1 MTVSVIIPAYQSAQ
15 TLPRAIA
22 SALAQEQV
30 DLNIVVVDDGST
42 DNTEEVIS
50 DLAANDKRITYLRQ
64 HNKGPAAARNAGV
77 QASAGELVAFLDA
90 DDEWLPEKLK
100 KQVEILHANA
110 EIDLVFTDSIEKNA
124 VNGTE
129 KKLSELN
136 QSVLSS
142 VGELRIC
149 GDGSVVE
156 LTSGLQY
163 SIYQKHFIH
172 LSSVLL
178 KRSAI
183 ESINGFDDR
192 RVGTEDID
200 FLVRLAKRGRF
211 AYWKAVKAIHH
222 GTPVGLSW
230 QSERWLRELVN
241 YHESC
246 LKSEHY
252 RHLRALARVNLAK
265 SIRAL
270 LVYYGIHWSPLKT
283 IGLLYRSLKHGID
296 HKILLLS
303 LLAAGGPL
311 AIKLALRTY
320 GKAR

>member
-1 MTVSVIIPAYQSAQ
+1 MIVSVIIPAYQSAQ

-22 SALAQEQV
+22 SALAQDYG

-50 DLAANDKRITYLRQ
+50 DLATNDKRITYLRQ
-64 HNKGPAAARNAGV
+64 PNKGPASARNAGV
-77 QASAGELVAFLDA
+77 RVAEGELIAFLDA
-90 DDEWLPEKLK
+90 DDEWLPNKLK
-100 KQVEILHANA
+100 KQVDILRANV
-110 EIDLVFTDSIEKNA
+110 EIDLVFTDSVEKNA
-124 VNGTE
+124 VDGTE

-136 QSVLSS
+136 ESILSS

-149 GDGSVVE
+149 SDGSVVE
-156 LTSGLQY
+156 LTSGLQL
-163 SIYQKHFIH
+163 SIYRKDFIH

-178 KRSAI
+178 KRKAI
-183 ESINGFDDR
+183 ESINGFDER
-192 RVGTEDID
+192 RLGTEDID
-200 FLVRLAKRGRF
+200 FLVRLAKQGRF

-222 GTPVGLSW
+222 GSPVGLSW
-230 QSERWLRELVN
+230 QSERWLRELVS

-246 LKSEHY
+246 LTSGDYTEM
-252 RHLRALARVNLAK
+252 RALARANLGK

-270 LVYYGIHWSPLKT
+270 LIYYGMHWSPLKT
-283 IGLLYRSLKHGID
+283 VELLHRSLKHGID

-311 AIKLALRTY
+311 AMKLALRLY
-320 GKAR
+320 GQSR